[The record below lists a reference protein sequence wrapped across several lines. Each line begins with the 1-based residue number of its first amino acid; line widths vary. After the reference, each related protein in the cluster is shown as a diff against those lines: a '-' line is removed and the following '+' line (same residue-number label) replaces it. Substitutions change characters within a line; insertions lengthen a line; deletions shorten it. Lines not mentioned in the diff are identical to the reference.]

1 MLWTAPR
8 VVFGVPT
15 FNGADHMAEAIES
28 LLGQTR
34 EDLALVIVDDQ
45 STDQT
50 AAIAEGYSLHDA
62 RVSVHRNPKRLGMV
76 RNWCRAFELAQ
87 VIHPGADLF
96 AWASDHDAWHP
107 LWLETLVAELDAH
120 PQAVLAW
127 PLYES
132 IDAKDRS
139 LNLPAKRFDSRHVAW
154 PEGRLTEAVDRMSAG
169 NMVYGLMRAEA
180 VARCGVYREVLL
192 PDRLLM
198 AQLSLLGELRQ
209 VPEILWRRRFGGRS
223 ASLRRQRD
231 SFFPGRRAPVYMH
244 LPWWLMHGAPFALSL
259 ARGDLAP
266 EVGRTSTL
274 RLTRKYIACS
284 YLFERRRQE
293 AHKVR
298 ARAVADKK
306 RVREE
311 RLRKKEE
318 RLRKKERKRRLARK
332 RNAINKMRKRAIAL
346 PALKLG
352 SVRAR
357 LRDRP
362 GTGGQVTREP
372 EAAPASV
379 SLSDSAQ
386 IVDAFHRLYYES
398 AGRTWKD
405 TRWLGVRTE
414 KVPLDL
420 WIYQEILC
428 EQRPDVIVE
437 TGTAMGGSALF
448 MANVCELIGNG
459 VVVTIDVRADDGRPQ
474 HSRIRYVSGSSTDPE
489 VVADVEALLPR
500 SGKALVVLD
509 SDHSHDHVL
518 DELRIYQDFVPVGGY
533 MVVEDSNVHGN
544 PVLHQH
550 GPGPMEAIDAFLR
563 ETDRFEIDPDR
574 EKFFLTFSPRGYL
587 RRLR

>member
-1 MLWTAPR
+1 
-8 VVFGVPT
+8 VFGVPT

-34 EDLALVIVDDQ
+34 EDLALVIVDDG

-50 AAIAEGYSLHDA
+50 AAIGERYSLHDA
-62 RVSVHRNPKRLGMV
+62 RVSFHRNPRRLGMV
-76 RNWCRAFELAQ
+76 RNWRRAYELARA
-87 VIHPGADLF
+87 IHPGADLF
-96 AWASDHDAWHP
+96 AWGSDHDAWHP
-107 LWLETLVAELDAH
+107 RWLETLVAELDEH

-132 IDAKDRS
+132 IDGNDRS
-139 LNLPAKRFDSRHVAW
+139 LNLPAKRFDSRQA
-154 PEGRLTEAVDRMSAG
+154 PSPDRRLIEAVDRMSAG

-180 VARCGVYREVLL
+180 LARCGVYRQVLL

-223 ASLRRQRD
+223 ASLSRQRD
-231 SFFPGRRAPVYMH
+231 SFFPGQRAPVYMH

-266 EVGRTSTL
+266 EVRRTSTL
-274 RLTRKYIACS
+274 RLTREYIARS
-284 YLFERRRQE
+284 YLFERRRE
-293 AHKVR
+293 AVHKVR
-298 ARAVADKK
+298 ARTFAGKK
-306 RVREE
+306 DAREE
-311 RLRKKEE
+311 RLREKEE
-318 RLRKKERKRRLARK
+318 RLREKERKRRLARK
-332 RNAINKMRKRAIAL
+332 RNAIKKINKMRKRAIGL
-346 PALKLG
+346 PALTLRNVG
-352 SVRAR
+352 AR
-357 LRDRP
+357 LRDSP
-362 GTGGQVTREP
+362 QIGGQVTREP

-379 SLSDSAQ
+379 SLSDSAV

-398 AGRTWKD
+398 AGRTWKN

-420 WIYQEILC
+420 WIYQEILS

-448 MANVCELIGNG
+448 MAGVCDLIGNG
-459 VVVTIDVRADDGRPQ
+459 VVVTIDARADEGRPQ
-474 HSRIRYVSGSSTDPE
+474 HSRIRYVTGPSTDAE
-489 VVADVEALLPR
+489 VVADVRALLPR

-509 SDHSHDHVL
+509 SDHSCDHVL
-518 DELRIYQDFVPVGGY
+518 DELRTYQDFVPVGGY
-533 MVVEDSNVHGN
+533 MIVEDSNVHGN
-544 PVLHQH
+544 PVLREH

-574 EKFFLTFSPRGYL
+574 EKFFLTFSPKGYL